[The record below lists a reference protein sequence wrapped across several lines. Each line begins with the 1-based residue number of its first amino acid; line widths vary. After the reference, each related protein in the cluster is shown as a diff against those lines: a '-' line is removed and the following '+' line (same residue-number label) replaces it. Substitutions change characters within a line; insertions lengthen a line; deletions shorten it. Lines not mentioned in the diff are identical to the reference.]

1 MSDLTVLP
9 VTVEHHREPFGIGE
23 ATPRVSWVI
32 RTELPDWRQAAYE
45 LEIGDRSSGRVDS
58 AESVLV
64 AWGAPPL
71 TSRERRTVRVRV
83 WGEGDT
89 EPSAWSADVVVEAGL
104 LEPADW
110 AAQLIEPLLPEPG
123 GDGEPVALLRR
134 EFVLDKPVLRARLYA
149 TAHGVYEAEIDGAS
163 VGDHV
168 LAPGWTSYRHRLR
181 YQTHDVT
188 RLLSEGVHAL
198 GVTLADGWY
207 RGHLGFTGKRQVY
220 GDRTAAFLQLE
231 VDHPDG
237 TRTVVTTDGS
247 WRSTLGAETRADL
260 YKGETV
266 DFRRELPG
274 WSSPGFDDSD
284 WTPVEVGTLDV
295 ATLVA
300 PTGPP
305 VRRTETVPV
314 REISFSPSGRTLVDF
329 GQNLVGRIRFAL
341 PDGPAGTEI
350 TVRHAEVLEH
360 GELGVRPLRKADAT
374 DVVVLDGKGPRTWEP
389 RFTFHGFRYAE
400 VTGWPGELHAS
411 DLEAVVVHTD
421 LRRTGTFTCSDPD
434 VAKLHENVVWGMRGN
449 FVDLPTD
456 CPQRDERLGWTGD
469 LEAFVPTAAFLYDTS
484 GMLRSWLADL
494 AVEQLEDL
502 GGLVPLYVP
511 WIPLMP
517 FPLSAEAGWGDAA
530 VVVPWTLYQGHGD
543 AGLLADQWP
552 SMTAWLDAFAAAA
565 GERLDFAGV
574 PFMLGDWLDPAAPP
588 DQPGAARTPWPL
600 VASAYLARTARIMAQ
615 AAEVVGA
622 DGSGY
627 AELAERVAERF
638 RAEYVTATGRVAYPA
653 QTAYALALECDL
665 LLPGQRDHAGRLL
678 AEQVAHDGW
687 HIGTGFLGT
696 PFVTDALV
704 NAGAVASAY
713 ELLLQRENPSWL
725 YPVTMGATT
734 VWERWDSMLPDGSIN
749 QGEMTSF
756 NHYAYG
762 AVADWL
768 HRTVAGLAPAA
779 PGYRRLRIAPRP
791 GPGITSAGA
800 THETPYGTAA
810 VSWSLEGGT
819 AFSLAVTVPPNTT
832 AQVVLPDGS
841 APVDVGSGR
850 HSFTATIDEPRP
862 VEKPQLPDFSAPE
875 DHP

>member
-1 MSDLTVLP
+1 MSDLTVRP
-9 VTVEHHREPFGIGE
+9 VTAEHHREPIGIGE
-23 ATPRVSWVI
+23 PAPRISWVVE
-32 RTELPDWRQAAYE
+32 TEVSGWRQGAYE
-45 LEIGDRSSGRVDS
+45 LGIGDWTSGRVDS
-58 AESVLV
+58 DESVLV

-71 TSRERRTVRVRV
+71 ASRELRPVRVRV
-83 WGEGDT
+83 WGRGSV
-89 EPSAWSADVVVEAGL
+89 EPSAWSEDVVVEAGL
-104 LEPADW
+104 LSPADW
-110 AAQLIEPLLPEPG
+110 TAELVEPLLPEPG

-134 EFVLDKPVLRARLYA
+134 EFEVAKPVVRARLYA
-149 TAHGVYEAEIDGAS
+149 TAHGVYEAEIDGTP

-188 RLLSEGVHAL
+188 DLLTEGRHAL

-207 RGHLGFTGKRQVY
+207 RGHLGFTGGRHQY
-220 GDRTAAFLQLE
+220 GDRTGAFVQLE
-231 VDHPDG
+231 IDHPDG
-237 TRTVVTTDGS
+237 TRTLVTTDGS
-247 WRSTLGAETRADL
+247 WRSTLGPETRADI

-266 DFRRELPG
+266 DLRRQLAG
-274 WSSPGFDDSD
+274 WSSPGFDDGD
-284 WTPVEVGTLDV
+284 WTPVEIGSLDV
-295 ATLVA
+295 STLVA

-305 VRRTETVPV
+305 VRRTQVVPAV
-314 REISFSPSGRTLVDF
+314 EVFSSPSGKSLVDF

-341 PDGPAGTEI
+341 PEGPAGTEI
-350 TVRHAEVLEH
+350 TVRHAEVLED
-360 GELGVRPLRKADAT
+360 GELGTRPLRGADAT
-374 DVVVLDGKGPRTWEP
+374 DVVVLDGTATRTWEP

-400 VTGWPGELHAS
+400 VSGWPGELAAG

-421 LRRTGTFTCSDPD
+421 LRRTGTFACSDPD
-434 VAKLHENVVWGMRGN
+434 VTRLHENVVWGMRGN
-449 FVDLPTD
+449 FVDVPTD

-469 LEAFVPTAAFLYDTS
+469 LEAFVPTAAFLFDTA

-511 WIPLMP
+511 WIPLLP
-517 FPLSAEAGWGDAA
+517 FPVQAEAGWGDAA
-530 VVVPWTLYQGHGD
+530 VVVPWTLYERHGD
-543 AGLLADQWP
+543 AQLLADQWA
-552 SMTAWLDAFAAAA
+552 SMTAWIDAFAAAA
-565 GERLDFAGV
+565 GEKLDFAGV
-574 PFMLGDWLDPAAPP
+574 PFMLGDWLDPVAPP

-600 VASAYLARTARIMAQ
+600 VATAYLVRSARIMAR
-615 AAEVVGA
+615 AASVLGS
-622 DGSGY
+622 DGSAY
-627 AELAERVAERF
+627 AALAERAAERF
-638 RAEYVTATGRVAYPA
+638 RAEYVTPNGRLAYPA

-665 LLPGQRDHAGRLL
+665 LLPEHRERAGELL
-678 AEQVAHDGW
+678 AEQVATDGW

-704 NAGAVASAY
+704 GAGAVASAY

-749 QGEMTSF
+749 PGEMTSF

-779 PGYRRLRIAPRP
+779 PGYRSLRVAPRP
-791 GPGITSAGA
+791 GPGITSAEA

-810 VSWSLEGGT
+810 VSWTLTGGT
-819 AFSLAVTVPPNTT
+819 AFALELTVPPGTT
-832 AQVVLPDGS
+832 AEVALPDGS
-841 APVDVGSGR
+841 APVEAGSGR
-850 HSFTATIDEPRP
+850 HSFTTEIPAPVP
-862 VEKPQLPDFSAPE
+862 VEKPRGFWSPSD
-875 DHP
+875 D